1 MENEFYLSKHCHH
14 LEGASKFPA
23 LLKGATPGILFIDE
37 VYQLDPNGN
46 ADGRAIT
53 NALMEA
59 AENDRSKLTV
69 IVAGDRYMFIHFLTG
84 K

>member
-1 MENEFYLSKHCHH
+1 
-14 LEGASKFPA
+14 
-23 LLKGATPGILFIDE
+23 LLKGVTPGILFIDE

-46 ADGRAIT
+46 ADGKAIT

-69 IVAGDRYMFIHFLTG
+69 IVAGDRHSSSYCS
-84 K
+84 